1 MQRRI
6 FLQGLAAAG
15 ALSGL
20 PFSFAHA
27 MTQTGSVSVESLPKL
42 EGDLTLYLGRG
53 EGGLASILKAN
64 SAISLILK

>member
-1 MQRRI
+1 MQRRT

-20 PFSFAHA
+20 PLGFANA

-42 EGDLTLYLGRG
+42 EGDLAFTWGAVKAACTRMF
-53 EGGLASILKAN
+53 LKPLK
-64 SAISLILK
+64 SATRS

>member
-1 MQRRI
+1 MQRRT

-20 PFSFAHA
+20 PFSLAHA

-42 EGDLTLYLGRG
+42 EGDLTFQFRQ
-53 EGGLASILKAN
+53 
-64 SAISLILK
+64 